1 TSIIENE
8 KPTSSPSTTATVS
21 DNTVLP
27 IYILPPLYT
36 TSTQPSTS
44 LHINTNDTI
53 PKWESSLCQY
63 SDLSSPS
70 IYTPKIRHR
79 QY

>member
-1 TSIIENE
+1 MINNNLQTSIIEHE
-8 KPTSSPSTTATVS
+8 KQTSSPSSSTTTTTTVS

-36 TSTQPSTS
+36 TSTS

-53 PKWESSLCQY
+53 PKW
-63 SDLSSPS
+63 
-70 IYTPKIRHR
+70 
-79 QY
+79 